1 MWRALD
7 AQTMPLTSI
16 IITTHNRPHALV
28 RAVESA
34 HAAGSNIEVIVVDD
48 ASKDETRSV
57 CKTLPSINY
66 VRVERNQRVAGAR
79 NVGLLASCGEY
90 ITFLDDD
97 DLRLPNSVDE
107 QVKLLTAEGQAGLI
121 YGQAIFGDQSGK
133 PTHRIYPLVCPQ
145 GDIFWELLAKNVIP
159 CGSAVFRRSCLN
171 RVGLPDQSIPGLDDW
186 DLWIRIAEVYPIIA
200 LETSVMIWRRSTPVS
215 GQGSSRASRIV
226 SDAAWQFR
234 NVWAKLPR
242 MANASPEI
250 KRETWQGF
258 SATMAAHLV
267 WEALRSVQHGDPLQ
281 AAKNILTMSHLSPLA
296 VSRLARKRNVANI
309 LRAIVRHARKSRESN
324 SDSVNRPALH

>member
-79 NVGLLASCGEY
+79 NIGLLASCGEY

-107 QVKLLTAEGQAGLI
+107 QVKLLSADGQAGLI

-133 PTHRIYPLVCPQ
+133 ATHRIYPLMCPQ

-200 LETSVMIWRRSTPVS
+200 LETSVMTWRRSTPVS

-296 VSRLARKRNVANI
+296 VPRLARKRNVANI